1 MKKKIKFKTFIPLQI
16 VIMIIVAIVY
26 FLVIP
31 KIKPMCETISKCA
44 NALDCNCNDYSCTCK
59 YQDENDNI
67 ENIDC
72 QFVKDK

>member
-31 KIKPMCETISKCA
+31 KIKPMCASPSKCA
-44 NALDCNCNDYSCTCK
+44 NAFDCNCNSGNCTCK

-67 ENIDC
+67 ENIEC
-72 QFVKDK
+72 QFAKDK

>member
-26 FLVIP
+26 FFVIP

-44 NALDCNCNDYSCTCK
+44 NALDCNCHDYSCTCK

-67 ENIDC
+67 ENIEC